1 MKEKLQGIIIYSI
14 YLNNIQD
21 QPGVEDVTK
30 QYLYYLS
37 YREILSKYN
46 VTEVKNYFLMPKR
59 ALEPAVPGFVKLD
72 TLKNLGLGVIE
83 VRMLPPDVMY
93 KKYINGE
100 HMNLTELK

>member
-1 MKEKLQGIIIYSI
+1 
-14 YLNNIQD
+14 
-21 QPGVEDVTK
+21 
-30 QYLYYLS
+30 
-37 YREILSKYN
+37 
-46 VTEVKNYFLMPKR
+46 MPKR